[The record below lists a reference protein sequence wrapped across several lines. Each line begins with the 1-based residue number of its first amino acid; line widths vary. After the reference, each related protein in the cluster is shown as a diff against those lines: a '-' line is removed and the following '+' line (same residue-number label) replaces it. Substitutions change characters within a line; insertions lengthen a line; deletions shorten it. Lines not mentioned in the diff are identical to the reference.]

1 MFELDALRF
10 PIEYNLDHAPTLFN
24 WPDTVIRDETILN
37 NLNRMVQSAKSSE
50 CTRIW
55 TNKRNEFVR
64 SLRWGV
70 LKDHP
75 ARGYSNAT
83 PQNTIRNEIV
93 G

>member
-1 MFELDALRF
+1 MFELDAPRF

-64 SLRWGV
+64 SLRWEF
-70 LKDHP
+70 LK
-75 ARGYSNAT
+75 
-83 PQNTIRNEIV
+83 TIRRGDTQTPPHKTRYEMKS
-93 G
+93 